1 MQSKYFVVKLLH
13 ICFALFVIC
22 CFLSQKYYLLV
33 VQDNRQDKDAV
44 LLLLF
49 TRMMFYKLEVEPS
62 LTSLNALARGLNVH
76 GLLDEMKKSPEMF
89 RSHFVHTTVK
99 QLTLEQLVGL
109 IAPKWTDIDGS
120 NKKRVEVDLYKY
132 FLDFLEEIYYTD
144 GML

>member
-1 MQSKYFVVKLLH
+1 M
-13 ICFALFVIC
+13 
-22 CFLSQKYYLLV
+22 
-33 VQDNRQDKDAV
+33 
-44 LLLLF
+44 
-49 TRMMFYKLEVEPS
+49 
-62 LTSLNALARGLNVH
+62 TSLNALARGLNVH

-89 RSHFVHTTVK
+89 HSHFVHTTVK
-99 QLTLEQLVGL
+99 QLTVEQLVGL